1 MLQQTLLSLLA
12 LEKSAHLFVP
22 MVQTVY
28 GVVEDGVQSQS
39 PVHTSLHLCRKGTK
53 EDVEKEVRMCPD
65 VALIAC

>member
-1 MLQQTLLSLLA
+1 MQQTLLRHFP
-12 LEKSAHLFVP
+12 LEKSAHLFVL

-39 PVHTSLHLCRKGTK
+39 PVHTSLHHCRKGTK

-65 VALIAC
+65 VAH